1 MSDRTRAAVL
11 RGIIGF
17 VLGVALATYL
27 THNIGPSP
35 EVWGGL
41 LP

>member
-1 MSDRTRAAVL
+1 MSDRTRASVL

-17 VLGVALATYL
+17 VLGLAIAAWL
-27 THNIGPSP
+27 THNIGPSI